1 MTAQSLTARP
11 EGSRRVFALCFL
23 AGLCEGYDML
33 VAGVTAPKF
42 APVFALNPEQLG
54 WVFSASTFGLFI
66 GALIGGRLADHVGRR
81 AVVIGSLVLLGL
93 FSIGTA
99 LVSDLGALLAM
110 RFLTGIGLGGT
121 LPNILALTNESSRP
135 EQATMRVTM
144 LGSAMP
150 FGGAIVGLLMVAA
163 PDLDWR
169 IVFWVGGLA
178 PLGVAA
184 IMLFA
189 LSESQ
194 AFRQRAVA
202 AARASVATALAGDRR
217 LTASLLI
224 WTGSFFTAL
233 TLYMMINWLPLMLT
247 GKGFHKPEV
256 GAVIMMLTFG
266 GAASGFVFGALT
278 RLRRRGLLYVFTW
291 LGMVASV
298 VGMALAPQDLSL
310 ICAASFGIGFFVSGG
325 QFLLYALSTELYPLP
340 VRGTG
345 VGFAVGI
352 GRLGAVAGPLLAG
365 GLLMANQNA
374 SVVMLAVVP
383 LIFVSLAASL
393 LLVRQA
399 PHGQP
404 RLAR

>member
-1 MTAQSLTARP
+1 
-11 EGSRRVFALCFL
+11 
-23 AGLCEGYDML
+23 
-33 VAGVTAPKF
+33 
-42 APVFALNPEQLG
+42 
-54 WVFSASTFGLFI
+54 
-66 GALIGGRLADHVGRR
+66 
-81 AVVIGSLVLLGL
+81 
-93 FSIGTA
+93 
-99 LVSDLGALLAM
+99 
-110 RFLTGIGLGGT
+110 
-121 LPNILALTNESSRP
+121 
-135 EQATMRVTM
+135 
-144 LGSAMP
+144 
-150 FGGAIVGLLMVAA
+150 MVAA